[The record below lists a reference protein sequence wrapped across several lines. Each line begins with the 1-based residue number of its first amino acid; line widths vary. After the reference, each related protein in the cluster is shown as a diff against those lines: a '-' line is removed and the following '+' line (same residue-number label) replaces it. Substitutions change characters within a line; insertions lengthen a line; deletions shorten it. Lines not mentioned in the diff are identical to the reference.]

1 MKEKRPI
8 VATKTK
14 IETRLKTKT
23 ETSTKLE
30 KYIESVA
37 SVNKYT
43 AYEYWRRLIQ
53 FASFVNQKYDLTLD
67 GLVKRLQLGKNNN
80 IDVYDL
86 LSSYVAFLQKR
97 DNVPSPSSIKQ
108 WISTIRNFLE
118 FWDLE
123 ISVRK
128 LKIKVRMPRV
138 IRQSKEALTK
148 EGIVNILNA
157 CSEIKLKTYCMFLV
171 LQDAGHLKRFQLGYA
186 TLTLTIHPQK
196 SLSEVNTR
204 RRELTDT
211 YSLQRNWLSNC
222 TSG

>member
-1 MKEKRPI
+1 MLIRKIELKEKTPV
-8 VATKTK
+8 VAAETKTK
-14 IETRLKTKT
+14 TKTGT

-37 SVNKYT
+37 SVNRYT
-43 AYEYWRRLIQ
+43 AYEYWRRLVQ
-53 FASFVNQKYDLTLD
+53 FASFVNQKYNLSLD
-67 GLVKRLQLGKNNN
+67 GLVKQLQLGKNNKN
-80 IDVYDL
+80 DNDTIDVYDL

-97 DNVPSPSSIKQ
+97 ENVPSPSSIKQ

-148 EGIVNILNA
+148 EDIVNILNA
-157 CSEIKLKTYCMFLV
+157 CSEIKLKTYCMFL
-171 LQDAGHLKRFQLGYA
+171 Y
-186 TLTLTIHPQK
+186 I
-196 SLSEVNTR
+196 
-204 RRELTDT
+204 
-211 YSLQRNWLSNC
+211 C
-222 TSG
+222 